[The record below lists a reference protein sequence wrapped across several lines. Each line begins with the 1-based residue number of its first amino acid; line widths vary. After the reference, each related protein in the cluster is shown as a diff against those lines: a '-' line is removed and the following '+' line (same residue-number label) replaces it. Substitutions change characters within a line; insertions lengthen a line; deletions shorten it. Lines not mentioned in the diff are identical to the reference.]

1 MLGLGRGPLFEKDS
15 EDLAE
20 ALSSI
25 GVKIGLFVLLVLFG
39 GSIVVGIFW

>member
-1 MLGLGRGPLFEKDS
+1 MALGRGPLFEKDS

-20 ALSSI
+20 ALSGP
-25 GVKIGLFVLLVLFG
+25 GVKIALFVLLVLFG

>member
-20 ALSSI
+20 ALSGI
-25 GVKIGLFVLLVLFG
+25 GVKIALFVLLVLFG